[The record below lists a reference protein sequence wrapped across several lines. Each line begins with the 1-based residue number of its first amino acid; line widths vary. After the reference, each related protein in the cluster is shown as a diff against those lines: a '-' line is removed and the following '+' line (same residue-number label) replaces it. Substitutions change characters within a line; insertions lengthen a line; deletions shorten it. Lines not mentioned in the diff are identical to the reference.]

1 MDAINKVEEFIKE
14 DDIKD
19 ILGSVNIADVL
30 LLHELFHSIEE
41 KYKNEIYTKTEKIRL
56 WSLGFIHYN
65 SCLIALSEIAAMSF
79 AFSYSGIKFSPY
91 LLDVLL
97 VYGYSTNEA
106 SGLYEEMIGYS
117 VNR

>member
-1 MDAINKVEEFIKE
+1 
-14 DDIKD
+14 
-19 ILGSVNIADVL
+19 
-30 LLHELFHSIEE
+30 
-41 KYKNEIYTKTEKIRL
+41 
-56 WSLGFIHYN
+56 
-65 SCLIALSEIAAMSF
+65 MSF